1 MYSPYKMRSYD
12 LKIGLPEQ
20 VTWMRSWD
28 EVLEALQAEYGSG
41 SKVAVLPDA
50 TSGIPDKIW
59 L

>member
-1 MYSPYKMRSYD
+1 MRSYD